1 MAGYQPTSRRRLTP
15 VAAAA
20 TWAAFLLAVG
30 CETATA
36 DATFPVPET
45 RRELWRESL
54 IGPLD
59 TERWTP
65 LSLAEFFS
73 DGWDRPYDSVDHTS
87 PRQTWIN
94 SADGAFYRLAVI
106 SGAWA
111 QGTPDVVDTA
121 NGSVFLF
128 TPLNRRFE
136 VGWFLPFSLISPD
149 PRSPATAATRGT
161 GDLTVA
167 PRFLLA
173 EDKEYSVTANCYI
186 RCPTG
191 SAETGNGV
199 TSLSPDVE
207 FWMNPTGRWVLR
219 GGAGVTIPTNLT
231 AASTPLLEAN
241 PWTGFNMT
249 PGPFSSF
256 DGRLAGGLY
265 LTPADAPVFKHL
277 CATVA
282 TNFHTCL
289 LGGNSTY
296 FSITPGMRTGIGRD
310 WYLLA
315 GLEVPLVGPLPF
327 ANQAIVQA
335 IKNF

>member
-1 MAGYQPTSRRRLTP
+1 MAGYQPTFRRRLTP

-65 LSLAEFFS
+65 LRLAEFFS

-111 QGTPDVVDTA
+111 QGTSDVVDTA

-289 LGGNSTY
+289 SGGNSTY

>member
-1 MAGYQPTSRRRLTP
+1 MCVLAW
-15 VAAAA
+15 AAAA
-20 TWAAFLLAVG
+20 VASLAGVALAAGGAA
-30 CETATA
+30 C
-36 DATFPVPET
+36 DPPET
-45 RRELWRESL
+45 RLELWRESL
-54 IGPLD
+54 IGPLE
-59 TERWTP
+59 TECWTP
-65 LSLAEFFS
+65 LTLAEFFS
-73 DGWDRPYDSVDHTS
+73 DGWDRPYDSIDHTN

-106 SGAWA
+106 SGTWA
-111 QGTPDVVDTA
+111 QGTSDVVDTA
-121 NGSVFLF
+121 NGSFFLF

-136 VGWFLPFSLISPD
+136 IGWFLPFTLIAPD

-167 PRFLLA
+167 PRFLLM
-173 EDKEYSVTANCYI
+173 EDKEYSVTANCYV

-191 SAETGNGV
+191 TAETGNGV
-199 TSLSPDVE
+199 ASLSPDIE
-207 FWMNPTGRWVLR
+207 FWMNPTGHWVLR
-219 GGAGVTIPTNLT
+219 GGAGVTVPTNLT

-241 PWTGFNMT
+241 PWTGFNLT

-256 DGRLAGGLY
+256 DARLAAGLY
-265 LTPADAPVFKHL
+265 LTPSDAPVLKHL

-282 TNFHTCL
+282 TNFHTRL
-289 LGGNSTY
+289 SGGTTSY

>member
-1 MAGYQPTSRRRLTP
+1 MCVLAW
-15 VAAAA
+15 AAAA
-20 TWAAFLLAVG
+20 VASLSPVALAAGGAA
-30 CETATA
+30 C
-36 DATFPVPET
+36 DPPET
-45 RRELWRESL
+45 RLELWRESL
-54 IGPLD
+54 IGPLE
-59 TERWTP
+59 TECWTP
-65 LSLAEFFS
+65 LTLAEFFS
-73 DGWDRPYDSVDHTS
+73 DGWDRPYDSIDHTN

-106 SGAWA
+106 SGTWA
-111 QGTPDVVDTA
+111 QGTSDVVDTA
-121 NGSVFLF
+121 NGSFFLF

-136 VGWFLPFSLISPD
+136 IGWFLPFTLIAPD

-167 PRFLLA
+167 PRFLLM
-173 EDKEYSVTANCYI
+173 EDKEYSITANCYV

-191 SAETGNGV
+191 TAETGNGV
-199 TSLSPDVE
+199 ASLSPDIE
-207 FWMNPTGRWVLR
+207 FWMNPTGHWVFR
-219 GGAGVTIPTNLT
+219 GGAGVTVPTNLT

-241 PWTGFNMT
+241 PWTGFNLT

-256 DGRLAGGLY
+256 DARLAAGLY
-265 LTPADAPVFKHL
+265 LTPSDAPVLKHL

-282 TNFHTCL
+282 TNFHTRL
-289 LGGNSTY
+289 SGGTTSY

>member
-1 MAGYQPTSRRRLTP
+1 MCVLAWA
-15 VAAAA
+15 VAAVASLTGVALAA
-20 TWAAFLLAVG
+20 DGAA
-30 CETATA
+30 C
-36 DATFPVPET
+36 DPPET
-45 RRELWRESL
+45 RLELWRESL
-54 IGPLD
+54 IGPLE
-59 TERWTP
+59 TECWTP
-65 LSLAEFFS
+65 LTLAEFFS
-73 DGWDRPYDSVDHTS
+73 DGWDRPYDSIDHTN

-106 SGAWA
+106 SGTWA
-111 QGTPDVVDTA
+111 QGTSDVVDTA
-121 NGSVFLF
+121 NGSFFLF

-136 VGWFLPFSLISPD
+136 IGWFLPFTLIAPD
-149 PRSPATAATRGT
+149 PRAAATAATRGT

-167 PRFLLA
+167 PRFLLM
-173 EDKEYSVTANCYI
+173 EDKEYSVTTNCYI

-191 SAETGNGV
+191 TAETGNGV
-199 TSLSPDVE
+199 ASLSPDVE
-207 FWMNPTGRWVLR
+207 FWMNPTGHWVLR
-219 GGAGVTIPTNLT
+219 GGAGVTVPTNLT

-241 PWTGFNMT
+241 PWTGFNLT

-256 DGRLAGGLY
+256 DARLAAGLY
-265 LTPADAPVFKHL
+265 LTPSDAPVLKHL

-282 TNFHTCL
+282 TNFHTRL
-289 LGGNSTY
+289 SGGTTSY

-315 GLEVPLVGPLPF
+315 GLEVPLVGPLLF

>member
-1 MAGYQPTSRRRLTP
+1 MAGYQPTFRRRLTP

-111 QGTPDVVDTA
+111 QGTSDVVDTA

>member
-1 MAGYQPTSRRRLTP
+1 MCVLAW
-15 VAAAA
+15 AAAA
-20 TWAAFLLAVG
+20 VASLSGVALAAGGAA
-30 CETATA
+30 C
-36 DATFPVPET
+36 DPPET
-45 RRELWRESL
+45 RLELWRESL
-54 IGPLD
+54 IGPLE
-59 TERWTP
+59 TECWTP
-65 LSLAEFFS
+65 LTLAEFFS
-73 DGWDRPYDSVDHTS
+73 DGWDRPYDSIDHTN

-106 SGAWA
+106 SGTWA
-111 QGTPDVVDTA
+111 QGTSDVVDTA
-121 NGSVFLF
+121 NGSFFLF

-136 VGWFLPFSLISPD
+136 IGWFLPFTLIAPD

-167 PRFLLA
+167 PRFLLM
-173 EDKEYSVTANCYI
+173 EDKEYSVTANCYV

-191 SAETGNGV
+191 TAETGNGV
-199 TSLSPDVE
+199 ASLSPDIE
-207 FWMNPTGRWVLR
+207 FWMNPTGHWVLR
-219 GGAGVTIPTNLT
+219 GGAGVTVPTNLT

-241 PWTGFNMT
+241 PWTGFNLT

-256 DGRLAGGLY
+256 DARLAAGLY
-265 LTPADAPVFKHL
+265 LTPSDAPVLKHL

-282 TNFHTCL
+282 TNFHTRL
-289 LGGNSTY
+289 SGGTTSY